1 MRISRCCNRLCSV
14 LPVQY
19 EEKEGKEPRFQ
30 NHPLAFFPCWEGS
43 LGILGPRL
51 TPPRSPF
58 LNELTAVF
66 SFPRG
71 EAETGCHD
79 MSLGTS
85 VREAWVGGA
94 RSTLFRNHSSATPA
108 INRYNDIFI
117 MRDLGAELGIGVPGC
132 YRTLNIFV
140 CILFPSPRG
149 EGFLTLGVWDGGYRG
164 ERSPVHD
171 WSGGQ
176 RTNRVTSGLLL
187 RSKRVVSLGE
197 GFLGEFNVY
206 PNDLGVRL
214 LLDGHKIPGDRGGH
228 EASLVPEI
236 DILDR
241 SQVRPGQVMTRRELN
256 LNTISIV
263 HTCATQPQSQH
274 LGSSPPPFDQNAFI
288 VGPT

>member
-1 MRISRCCNRLCSV
+1 MRIPRCCNRLCSV

-19 EEKEGKEPRFQ
+19 EEKEGKGTPFPKSSTGIFSLLGGLAW
-30 NHPLAFFPCWEGS
+30 HPGATTDSP
-43 LGILGPRL
+43 
-51 TPPRSPF
+51 PPRSPF

-132 YRTLNIFV
+132 YRTLTFFV

-214 LLDGHKIPGDRGGH
+214 LLDGHK
-228 EASLVPEI
+228 
-236 DILDR
+236 
-241 SQVRPGQVMTRRELN
+241 SQVIEEGTRQAWPPKL
-256 LNTISIV
+256 IS
-263 HTCATQPQSQH
+263 
-274 LGSSPPPFDQNAFI
+274 
-288 VGPT
+288 